1 MFEIKFLQF
10 YMIKLKSL
18 LDGIG
23 NQNVTKKYYDDW
35 VSNYDKTLKNTNC
48 SFKKN
53 LIFFIKFL
61 QFI

>member
-35 VSNYDKTLKNTNC
+35 VSNYDKTLKITNC

-53 LIFFIKFL
+53 LIFFIKLLHF
-61 QFI
+61 F

>member
-1 MFEIKFLQF
+1 MLEIKFQQF
-10 YMIKLKSL
+10 YMTKPKFL

-23 NQNVTKKYYDDW
+23 DQNVTKKYYDDW
-35 VSNYDKTLKNTNC
+35 VSNYNKTLKNRNC

-61 QFI
+61 HFF